1 MATIKTYFVVHPEV
15 ADYDKGYGFS
25 VQHDRGKM
33 PISKVIE
40 W

>member
-1 MATIKTYFVVHPEV
+1 MGALKLTVLGHPEV
-15 ADYDKGYGFS
+15 ADYDTGYGFS

-33 PISKVIE
+33 PITKVIE